1 MSERQI
7 GNFTEFISYIAV
19 SMSDIYNEIYRH
31 NVLSLGSDI
40 TNAFFYSLLLE
51 MNSDLPPL
59 R

>member
-19 SMSDIYNEIYRH
+19 SMSDISNEMYRR

-40 TNAFFYSLLLE
+40 TNAFFFIVSC
-51 MNSDLPPL
+51 
-59 R
+59 